1 MEDRDELLAHYE
13 AMRADLVA
21 AIAGLD
27 AQAMTAP
34 VIDGW
39 SVVDHLA
46 HLAFWDELRASDV
59 ERISAGSRPR
69 GGWRRARTTSSAASS
84 TNAAGRSRPSRRCG
98 SWTGHA
104 RGWWPLFAALPAPL
118 SNRIGTARPGCVR
131 STRRSTR
138 PGFAPGEVVPT
149 RGKGL
154 IGDSHSVITTGAAV
168 FASPALA

>member
-59 ERISAGSRPR
+59 ERISAGFETAWRMAPGQDDILSGVVHECRRPLSPEQALWELDR
-69 GGWRRARTTSSAASS
+69 SRAR
-84 TNAAGRSRPSRRCG
+84 
-98 SWTGHA
+98 
-104 RGWWPLFAALPAPL
+104 LVAAL
-118 SNRIGTARPGCVR
+118 
-131 STRRSTR
+131 
-138 PGFAPGEVVPT
+138 
-149 RGKGL
+149 RGA
-154 IGDSHSVITTGAAV
+154 TG
-168 FASPALA
+168 PALEPDRYGEAGLRSVHEAQHAAWIRAWRSGSDAG